1 MNKKKLNKLLAD
13 YQKRIDEKMEKIEEI
28 SKDFDKK
35 VSEILSAL

>member
-1 MNKKKLNKLLAD
+1 MSEKDFSEFLIKSKKKVDQAMKEF
-13 YQKRIDEKMEKIEEI
+13 EKH